1 MNFRKKTFRELRKD
15 QYSYNLNLF
24 PYLNSW
30 IKNPY
35 SFIKARFYMESSAI
49 LVYLLLKTTIK
60 PNTVTIFYCLAGVFT
75 GILLAIPND
84 YTILIALLIAFTKGI
99 LDWSDGQLARVKGE
113 TSLTGSILDG
123 YGAILNSL
131 GLQIGLGLYVASRL
145 EIVGIYYL
153 VALLLFFRSSS
164 LFIYSKSFLFSE
176 ISNKNIISNYLSNKL
191 NKKDNKNEKE
201 TLSPTLSSKIS
212 NFFRNILDDRARS
225 VDFICFII
233 ILEFY
238 YPINI
243 SLILFSIIVV
253 KYFFIF
259 IISFYKVSKIGWSEN
274 KLLNK
279 IKEIDFLLEEED
291 S

>member
-1 MNFRKKTFRELRKD
+1 MKELKYLRKQ
-15 QYSYNLNLF
+15 QYDYHREKF
-24 PYLNSW
+24 PYLFDF

-35 SFIKARFYMESSAI
+35 SFLKARFYMECSAF
-49 LVYLLLKTTIK
+49 LVYLLLKTNIK
-60 PNTVTIFYCLAGVFT
+60 PNTITTFYCLAGILT
-75 GILLAIPND
+75 GILLSIPND
-84 YTILIALLIAFTKGI
+84 TTILIALLIAFTKGI
-99 LDWSDGQLARVKGE
+99 LDWSDGQLARVKEE

-131 GLQIGLGLYVASRL
+131 GLQIGLGFYVASRL
-145 EIVGIYYL
+145 EMVSIYYL
-153 VALLLFFRSSS
+153 LALLLFFRSGS

-176 ISNKNIISNYLSNKL
+176 ISNKDIVSNYLSNKL

-201 TLSPTLSSKIS
+201 TLLPTLSSKIS

-259 IISFYKVSKIGWSEN
+259 IISFYKVSKVGWSEN

-291 S
+291 F